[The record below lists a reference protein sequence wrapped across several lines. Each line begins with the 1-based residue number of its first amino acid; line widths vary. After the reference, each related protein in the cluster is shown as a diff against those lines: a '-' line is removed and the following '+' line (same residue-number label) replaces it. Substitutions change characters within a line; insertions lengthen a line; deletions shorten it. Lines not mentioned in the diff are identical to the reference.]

1 MCSSNVTGMCA
12 NLAGAPPHL
21 QTADFA
27 PPSLTAASS
36 GDRSGAGATDA
47 GASRGL
53 GLGPQGLGLDSPQR
67 AGSATGATFEAAK
80 AVSASRG
87 GPQAVPAGG
96 FLGSTGGF
104 ADPAGAP
111 AAPPPPVV
119 ALPPPPQLPQ
129 RLSAGAAALVPKAQT
144 PQTLSAAPLAAPAAG
159 AGLSGGGGAAASAWD
174 DVKL

>member
-1 MCSSNVTGMCA
+1 MGVCA
-12 NLAGAPPHL
+12 NLAGALPHL

-27 PPSLTAASS
+27 PPSLTAASGS
-36 GDRSGAGATDA
+36 DRGGAGAADA

-67 AGSATGATFEAAK
+67 AGSATGATFAAAK

-87 GPQAVPAGG
+87 GAQAAGAGG

-104 ADPAGAP
+104 AEPAGASAP
-111 AAPPPPVV
+111 PPPPVV
-119 ALPPPPQLPQ
+119 ALPPPPQLLQ
-129 RLSAGAAALVPKAQT
+129 RLSAGAPALVPKAQT
-144 PQTLSAAPLAAPAAG
+144 PHSLSALPPSAPAAG
-159 AGLSGGGGAAASAWD
+159 LSGSGGAAASAWD